1 MRLVDS
7 AINFN
12 TPRLLFAGGIYVF
25 WLLVAISLML
35 VAADWVLKPI
45 TYPVKHIS
53 FAGPFKHVDQKEL
66 ETAALTN
73 LTGSFITVD
82 LDAAKERVEALPWV
96 NRAWVSRR
104 WPNAIHVRFSEQK
117 FVARW
122 GNGAWL
128 NEDGVA
134 VDLPQR
140 GGPQNVPQLLGPS
153 GSERQILEV
162 HKKLQTHLSAVG
174 LSVIQLELT
183 ARRMW
188 RLYLSNGVELVLG
201 RNGME
206 ERIERF
212 VRIYP
217 FLVKEKRRI
226 RRIDLRYANGLA
238 VAWID
243 GRQTFSRQRSER

>member
-1 MRLVDS
+1 MRLADS
-7 AINFN
+7 SINLN
-12 TPRLLFAGGIYVF
+12 TPRLLFTGGIYVF
-25 WLLVAISLML
+25 WLLVAVSLFL
-35 VAADWVLKPI
+35 VAADWALKPI

-53 FAGPFKHVDQKEL
+53 FAGPFKHIDQKKL
-66 ETAALTN
+66 EAAALTN

-104 WPNAIHVRFSEQK
+104 WPNAIHIRFSEHK

-128 NEDGVA
+128 NGNGTA
-134 VDLPQR
+134 ITLPQHD
-140 GGPQNVPQLLGPS
+140 GPKNVPQLLGPS
-153 GSERQILEV
+153 GSEHQVLNMYR
-162 HKKLQTHLSAVG
+162 KLQTQFSVVG
-174 LSVIQLELT
+174 LSIMQLELT

-188 RLYLSNGVELVLG
+188 KLYLSNNIELVIG
-201 RNGME
+201 RNGMQ

-217 FLVKEKRRI
+217 F
-226 RRIDLRYANGLA
+226 
-238 VAWID
+238 W
-243 GRQTFSRQRSER
+243 